1 MWSIVYEGI
10 SDAGRVLADRAHAR
24 ARRADSAS
32 RLRHH
37 ASAITL
43 TALALQTFT
52 TVGALAPAAASIGGH
67 HCGSLD
73 CIWLRSP

>member
-1 MWSIVYEGI
+1 MLGVCSLIGLTLGLVGPTPP
-10 SDAGRVLADRAHAR
+10 
-24 ARRADSAS
+24 
-32 RLRHH
+32 H